1 MNVYK
6 AASQRHLLSSEQLKA
21 LVKKKGCHQIKNCC
35 PLELAN
41 SNKCFF
47 AFPLGLLTQTELLND
62 STITLDVL
70 ALEVVE
76 ERTALTYHLNE

>member
-21 LVKKKGCHQIKNCC
+21 LVKKNGCHQIKNCC

-41 SNKCFF
+41 SNKCF
-47 AFPLGLLTQTELLND
+47 LLFHLDYLRKP
-62 STITLDVL
+62 SFLTI
-70 ALEVVE
+70 A
-76 ERTALTYHLNE
+76 R